1 MAATALGK
9 AGYGSNQKRNMG
21 TENKASWLSRA
32 LPIAGWLPDLASSTV
47 RADLVAGV
55 ALAGLLVPEG
65 MAYAGIAGVPPEV
78 GLYSAAAGLAVYALF
93 GSSRHLAVSC
103 TSGSAAML
111 AALIAPLA
119 AGDARRYVTLASATA
134 IVAGLLFLMA
144 SALKLGFVSEFISK
158 PVLKG
163 FVFGL
168 GLTIMVKQAPKLL
181 GIEKGHG
188 DTLDQIWHV
197 IVSLPQSNPWTL
209 AVGAC
214 ALTVIFLLGALA
226 SRIPSALVVFV
237 LGILAVQYFG
247 LHERGVEI
255 VGKVP
260 TGLPHVGVPLVSRD
274 DLLELFTGVIGI
286 VLIVYAEAL
295 AAGRTFAAKYKYDV
309 NPNQELAAIGIANL
323 ASGFTQGIIVGGGM
337 SGTAANAAGGARSQL
352 SAITTALLSILTL
365 LFLMPLFQSL
375 PEAVLGAIV
384 IHAVWHLADVKEM
397 RRLASLKTG
406 SIWVA
411 LTAIVGVL
419 VLGVLRGLILAMCL
433 TLVALLKKVS
443 APQDS
448 VLGRLPGT
456 GAFVDLAQHPQA
468 ESIPGLLIF
477 RPNGLL
483 FFANANRFSSRLRAA
498 VKNAPEPI
506 NEVILNLEAS
516 PEIDVTVLD
525 MLEQLRSEL
534 NENGVRLAFARIS
547 DSVRAL
553 LRRSGFLERLG
564 EGNVFWGVDS
574 AVDAL
579 TQMEHRPCVSSNL

>member
-1 MAATALGK
+1 MDK
-9 AGYGSNQKRNMG
+9 KNER
-21 TENKASWLSRA
+21 SWLFRI
-32 LPIAGWLPDLASSTV
+32 LPIAGWLPELAITSV

-65 MAYAGIAGVPPEV
+65 LAYAGIAGVTPEV

-93 GSSRHLAVSC
+93 GSSRHLAVTC

-119 AGDARRYVTLASATA
+119 AGDAKRYAVLASAAA
-134 IVAGLLFLMA
+134 IVAGCLFLLS

-188 DTLDQIWHV
+188 DTLDQAWQM
-197 IVSLPQSNPWTL
+197 IVSLPTSNLWTV
-209 AVGAC
+209 AVGAS
-214 ALTVIFLLGALA
+214 ALAVICLLGAWVP
-226 SRIPSALVVFV
+226 RIPSALVVLV
-237 LGILAVQYFG
+237 LGIVAVRYFG
-247 LHERGVEI
+247 LEEHGVEI
-255 VGKVP
+255 VGRVP
-260 TGLPHVGVPLVSRD
+260 TGLPHVGLPVVSRD
-274 DLLELFTGVIGI
+274 DLLELFAGVIGI

-295 AAGRTFAAKYKYDV
+295 AAARTFAAKYKYDV
-309 NPNQELAAIGIANL
+309 NPNQELAAMGVANL
-323 ASGFTQGIIVGGGM
+323 ASGLMQGIIVGGGM
-337 SGTAANAAGGARSQL
+337 SGTAANIAGGARSQL
-352 SAITTALLSILTL
+352 SAITTAVISLLTL

-411 LTAIVGVL
+411 LTAIAGVL
-419 VLGVLRGLILAMCL
+419 VLGVLKGLILAMCL
-433 TLVALLKKVS
+433 TLVALLKKIS
-443 APQDS
+443 APMDS

-456 GAFVDLAQHPQA
+456 RTFVDLARHPTA
-468 ESIPGLLIF
+468 ESVPGVLIF

-498 VKNAPEPI
+498 VKNAPGPI
-506 NEVILNLEAS
+506 GEVILNLEAS

-534 NENGVRLAFARIS
+534 NEKGIGLAFARTS
-547 DSVRAL
+547 DPVRKL
-553 LRRSGFLERLG
+553 LDRSGFLERLG
-564 EGNVFWGVDS
+564 EGHVFWGVDS
-574 AVDAL
+574 AVDAKA
-579 TQMEHRPCVSSNL
+579 QMELRS